1 LLSVGGN
8 DRTII
13 LWKITGNDNLEEE
26 PVEEE
31 EEEKEEVENVDEEAY
46 EDAE

>member
-1 LLSVGGN
+1 
-8 DRTII
+8 
-13 LWKITGNDNLEEE
+13 LEEE

-31 EEEKEEVENVDEEAY
+31 EEEKEEVENVGEEAY